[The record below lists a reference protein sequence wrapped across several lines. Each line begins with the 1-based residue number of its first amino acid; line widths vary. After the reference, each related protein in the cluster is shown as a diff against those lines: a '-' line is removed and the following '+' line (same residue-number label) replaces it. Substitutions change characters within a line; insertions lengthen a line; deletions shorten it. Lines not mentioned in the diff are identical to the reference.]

1 MPNKVFY
8 TDHFKWLSVGIF
20 CFSLFVLYAALH
32 ASEDQTL
39 IAYLVAGFFLA
50 GSAYLL
56 YQAFFVFFE
65 YDDDALYFGSKRK
78 KLEWTRL
85 IEKGYSSWRDMN
97 YVTFEGSGTIWISSY
112 MYGVEDF
119 NNFLEQ
125 KTRMLDEEWQRE

>member
-56 YQAFFVFFE
+56 YQAFLSFSSMMMHSTLVQKGKSWSGQG
-65 YDDDALYFGSKRK
+65 LLK
-78 KLEWTRL
+78 KDIPPGE
-85 IEKGYSSWRDMN
+85 I
-97 YVTFEGSGTIWISSY
+97 
-112 MYGVEDF
+112 
-119 NNFLEQ
+119 
-125 KTRMLDEEWQRE
+125 